1 MFTQKNLGLLMIDI
15 QMMVC
20 GLGEV
25 PLILYNMIT
34 IFLIYE
40 MPLLHALRKSEAI

>member
-25 PLILYNMIT
+25 PLKLHNMIT

-40 MPLLHALRKSEAI
+40 MPVLHALRKGEAI

>member
-15 QMMVC
+15 QKMIC

-25 PLILYNMIT
+25 PLKLRTMIT

-40 MPLLHALRKSEAI
+40 MPVLHALRKSEAI